1 MEYKDLIV
9 GKEYVVKGKLMD
21 KATKKP
27 LLVDGKEV
35 TVESKFTAKEKNGSI
50 TLDFT
55 FNASA
60 LQGKEVVVFEELYQD
75 NVLVAI
81 HVDIED
87 KGQTVKFKEVK
98 PEQPKPEQPHQDKNT
113 PTSEQP
119 KEQVKEQPQ
128 PKKEVQSK
136 IGGLPK
142 TGADLTSWISMAA
155 GALLL
160 IVGGVIFLKRKN
172 A

>member
-1 MEYKDLIV
+1 
-9 GKEYVVKGKLMD
+9 

-27 LLVDGKEV
+27 LVVDGKEV

-98 PEQPKPEQPHQDKNT
+98 PEQPKPEQPKPEQPHPDKNI
-113 PTSEQP
+113 PTLEQP
-119 KEQVKEQPQ
+119 KAEKTLKSGILPVT
-128 PKKEVQSK
+128 
-136 IGGLPK
+136 GG
-142 TGADLTSWISMAA
+142 DISMWISMGA
-155 GALLL
+155 GLLL
-160 IVGGVIFLKRKN
+160 LVLGTVLFIKRRN
-172 A
+172 V

>member
-1 MEYKDLIV
+1 
-9 GKEYVVKGKLMD
+9 
-21 KATKKP
+21 
-27 LLVDGKEV
+27 
-35 TVESKFTAKEKNGSI
+35 I

-98 PEQPKPEQPHQDKNT
+98 PEQPKPNQPKPDQPHPDKSIPT
-113 PTSEQP
+113 PEQQKAEKTLKSGILP
-119 KEQVKEQPQ
+119 VT
-128 PKKEVQSK
+128 
-136 IGGLPK
+136 GG
-142 TGADLTSWISMAA
+142 DLSMWISM
-155 GALLL
+155 GVGLLL
-160 IVGGVIFLKRKN
+160 LALGTVLFIKRRN

>member
-1 MEYKDLIV
+1 MV
-9 GKEYVVKGKLMD
+9 
-21 KATKKP
+21 
-27 LLVDGKEV
+27 KEV
-35 TVESKFTAKEKNGSI
+35 TVESKFTAKKNGSI

-87 KGQTVKFKEVK
+87 KGQTVKFKVK

-119 KEQVKEQPQ
+119 KEQVKR
-128 PKKEVQSK
+128 
-136 IGGLPK
+136 
-142 TGADLTSWISMAA
+142 TTTT
-155 GALLL
+155 
-160 IVGGVIFLKRKN
+160 
-172 A
+172 

>member
-1 MEYKDLIV
+1 MEYKDLIA

-21 KATKKP
+21 KATNKP

-60 LQGKEVVVFEELYQD
+60 LQGKVVVFEELYQD
-75 NVLVAI
+75 NILVAI
-81 HVDIED
+81 HAEIED

-98 PEQPKPEQPHQDKNT
+98 PEQPKPEQQNSDKILQHQ
-113 PTSEQP
+113 S
-119 KEQVKEQPQ
+119 
-128 PKKEVQSK
+128 S
-136 IGGLPK
+136 
-142 TGADLTSWISMAA
+142 LTS
-155 GALLL
+155 
-160 IVGGVIFLKRKN
+160 K
-172 A
+172 